1 MIINQMRPFVK
12 KSVYRY
18 CWGYLFEQQN
28 QGSYLYEYDAEAR
41 KPAVAASCL
50 KHSISG
56 DFNHVSEDEVRA
68 LMGEDGAGSV
78 QRENVFD

>member
-1 MIINQMRPFVK
+1 MIFLIGK
-12 KSVYRY
+12 KHTRRY

-28 QGSYLYEYDAEAR
+28 QWSYLYEYDAEAL

-50 KHSISG
+50 KHSISE
-56 DFNHVSEDEVRA
+56 DFNHFSEDEVRA